1 MQHYAICGY
10 VYCRELYPV
19 VLQTVE
25 PCHLYTLAEGFL
37 NLSCCHIDGKNDRV
51 PSLLV
56 VGSTFGECTVQQH
69 LGSSV

>member
-1 MQHYAICGY
+1 MKHYIITCN

-25 PCHLYTLAEGFL
+25 LSHLYTLAEGFL

-56 VGSTFGECTVQQH
+56 VGSILGECTVQQH